1 MSRPRKD
8 IEHPY
13 VGRGGLKLAH
23 ALEAFSFDPVGMV
36 CADFGCNVGGFT
48 DCLLQAGARQVYALD
63 TGYGALEYRLRID
76 PRVVVMERTNA
87 LDVEP
92 LESGVDLVVID
103 LAWTPQ
109 RRALPAAFRW
119 LAPTNKA
126 CIITLIKP
134 HYEASSLG
142 CKHLLEQGVLP
153 ERDALDVLSTTLDE
167 MPSYG
172 AQPIAVTRS
181 PILGGASRRRKTG
194 NIEWLAL
201 VEPMADTSST

>member
-23 ALEAFSFDPVGMV
+23 ALDAFAFDPVGLV

-48 DCLLQAGARQVYALD
+48 DCLLQAGAEKVYALD
-63 TGYGALEYRLRID
+63 TGYGALDYRLRID
-76 PRVVVMERTNA
+76 PRVAVMERTNA
-87 LDVEP
+87 LDVEAI
-92 LESGVDLVVID
+92 ESGVDLVVID

-109 RRALPAAFRW
+109 RRALPAALRW
-119 LAPTNKA
+119 LAPTGA
-126 CIITLIKP
+126 GRILSLIKP

-142 CKHLLEQGVLP
+142 REELLEQGVLN
-153 ERDALDVLSTTLDE
+153 ECDSLDVLSTTLDA
-167 MPSYG
+167 MPTYG
-172 AQPIAVTRS
+172 AMPIAVTRS
-181 PILGGASRRRKTG
+181 PIVGGANRKRKTG

-201 VEPMADTSST
+201 VQPAEMESP